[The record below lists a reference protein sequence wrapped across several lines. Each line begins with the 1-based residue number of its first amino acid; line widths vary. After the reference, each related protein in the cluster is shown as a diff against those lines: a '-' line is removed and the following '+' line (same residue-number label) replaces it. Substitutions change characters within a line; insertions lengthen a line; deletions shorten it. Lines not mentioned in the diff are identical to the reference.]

1 MKRAYVVV
9 GERETEAVPEV
20 WYAVCHSM
28 SRADELAYEAEAK
41 DPNHVYVWYEVIEED
56 DE

>member
-9 GERETEAVPEV
+9 GEQEATAVPEV

-28 SRADELAYEAEAK
+28 KRADELAYEAEAN
-41 DPNHVYVWYEVIEED
+41 DPDHIYVWYETIEED
-56 DE
+56 D